1 MWERDACCSCPYSIP
16 IPEEAE
22 EESLCQSEFEASY
35 QVTSAVDYLPV
46 DRSVNTSDSMS
57 CMLTGRPLRVM
68 RSCFSWSLVGHSGSV
83 GSPSIEICKRRGQ

>member
-35 QVTSAVDYLPV
+35 QVPT
-46 DRSVNTSDSMS
+46 
-57 CMLTGRPLRVM
+57 
-68 RSCFSWSLVGHSGSV
+68 
-83 GSPSIEICKRRGQ
+83 